1 MFERFTD
8 RARRVIVLAQEE
20 AKALQHNYIGT
31 EHLLLGL
38 IREGEGIAAKA
49 LAAKGVTLEDTR
61 KQVEEMIG
69 KGNAAPNG
77 HIPFTPHAKQVLE
90 LSLREALQLG
100 HSYIGTE
107 HILLGLIREGEGVG
121 TQVLIKMDVD
131 LGELRS
137 STIDLIRGNSGG
149 AEGEGK
155 GDLANA
161 GGVEDKSRKTGSAIL
176 DQFGR
181 NLTAEAAEGKLDP
194 VIGRAKEIERVMV
207 VLSRRTKNNPVLI
220 GEPGVGKTAVVE
232 GLAQKIHAGD
242 VPETLKGKQVY
253 SLDLASMVAG
263 SRYRG
268 DFEERLKKVLKE
280 IKTRG
285 DIVLFIDEIHTIVGA
300 GSADGALGASDIL
313 KPMLARGELQTIGA
327 TTTDEYRKYIE
338 KDAALERRFQP
349 IQVDEPSIA
358 DTIEILK
365 GLRSRYEN
373 HHKVTITDGALQAAA
388 ELSSRYIQDRNLPDK
403 AIDLIDEAGAR
414 LRIKRLTA
422 PPELKELD
430 GKIAKISDEKDK
442 AIKGQDFEKAA
453 ELRDQEDNLQ
463 AERKEKEKTWREGGS
478 DVKMVVDEEVIAE
491 VVSSTTGIPV
501 FKLTQAESKKL
512 LNMESELHKR
522 IIGQDEAV
530 SALARSIR
538 RTRVGLK
545 DPKRPAGSFIFA
557 GPTGVGKTE
566 LAKALAQF
574 LFDDEDALIR
584 VDMSEFSEKYAAS
597 RLFGAP
603 PGYVGYEEGGEL
615 TEKVRRKPFSVVLF
629 DEIEKAHPDI
639 FNTLLQVLDDGH
651 LTDGQ
656 GRKVDFKNTIIILTT
671 NLGTKDIAKAANTG
685 FSSGND
691 QESSYERM
699 KSQVTS
705 ELKQQFR
712 PEFLNRLDDIIV
724 FRQLTEPQV
733 RQIVDLDLNQLNDRL
748 FERHMT
754 IELTDA
760 AKDLLAQ
767 KGFDPLLGARPLRRV
782 ITRDIEDAVSEK
794 ILMGDLK
801 NGEKVEVDA
810 EGEGILGEFTFK
822 GVPFEDPNAKPAETD
837 ADGKQPEL
845 VGVGSPADTATNTAT
860 SADSGDASDAPS
872 STPASA
878 PASDTSSN
886 TSSDFSADTGS
897 DSQGTDTPTT
907 PSE

>member
-20 AKALQHNYIGT
+20 ARALQHNYIGT

-38 IREGEGIAAKA
+38 IREGEGVAAKA
-49 LAAKGVTLEDTR
+49 LASKGVELDATR

-131 LGELRS
+131 LGELRTA
-137 STIDLIRGNSGG
+137 TIDLIRGSH
-149 AEGEGK
+149 EGSDNDK

-161 GGVEDKSRKTGSAIL
+161 GGVQNKGSQTGSAIL

-181 NLTAEAAEGKLDP
+181 NLTAEAAAGKLDP
-194 VIGRAKEIERVMV
+194 VIGRSKEIERVMV

-232 GLAQKIHAGD
+232 GLAQKINAGD

-253 SLDLASMVAG
+253 SLDLGSMVAG

-300 GSADGALGASDIL
+300 GSADGALGASDML

-327 TTTDEYRKYIE
+327 TTTEEYRKYIE

-349 IQVDEPSIA
+349 IQVPEPTIA
-358 DTIEILK
+358 ETIEILK
-365 GLRSRYEN
+365 GLRERYEN
-373 HHKVTITDGALQAAA
+373 HHHVTITDGALQSAA
-388 ELSSRYIQDRNLPDK
+388 ELSARYIQDRNLPDK

-422 PPELKELD
+422 PPELKEID
-430 GKIAKISDEKDK
+430 AKIAKVSVEKDQ
-442 AIKGQDFEKAA
+442 AIKDQDFEKAA
-453 ELRDQEDNLQ
+453 ELRDRQEKLEG
-463 AERKEKEKTWREGGS
+463 ERKEKEKSWREGES
-478 DVKMVVDEEVIAE
+478 DVSMTVDEDVIAQ
-491 VVSSTTGIPV
+491 VISATTGIPV

-512 LNMESELHKR
+512 LNMEKELHKR
-522 IIGQDEAV
+522 IIGQDDAV
-530 SALARSIR
+530 AALSRSIR
-538 RTRVGLK
+538 RARVGLK
-545 DPKRPAGSFIFA
+545 DPKRPSGSFIFA

-566 LAKALAQF
+566 LAKTLAEF

-671 NLGTKDIAKAANTG
+671 NLGTRDIAKAANTG
-685 FSSGND
+685 FNVGGNT
-691 QESSYERM
+691 ETSYQRM
-699 KSQVTS
+699 KDQVSS

-733 RQIVDLDLNQLNDRL
+733 RQIVDLDVKRLNDRL
-748 FERHMT
+748 FERHMS
-754 IELTDA
+754 IELTDK
-760 AKDLLAQ
+760 AKDLLAE

-782 ITRDIEDAVSEK
+782 IQRDIEDAISEK
-794 ILMGDLK
+794 ILMGELK
-801 NGEKVEVDA
+801 DGQRVVVDA

-822 GVPFEDPNAKPAETD
+822 GEDFDETD
-837 ADGKQPEL
+837 GAAATDGEGGKPEL
-845 VGVGSPADTATNTAT
+845 VGA
-860 SADSGDASDAPS
+860 SAASGDDSASTEGDAP
-872 STPASA
+872 AA
-878 PASDTSSN
+878 
-886 TSSDFSADTGS
+886 
-897 DSQGTDTPTT
+897 
-907 PSE
+907 E